1 MLVNWVLGTCKKEA
15 ILGIPVI
22 SAVDIAE
29 GLPLLRLLPTTIK
42 LSSSVSSLALKG
54 EL

>member
-1 MLVNWVLGTCKKEA
+1 VLSTCKKEA

-22 SAVDIAE
+22 SAIDIAE
-29 GLPLLRLLPTTIK
+29 GLPLLYLLLTTIK
-42 LSSSVSSLALKG
+42 LSSFVLLLALKG